1 MILYLLR
8 RLAAAAAVLL
18 AICLTTFVIFT
29 LLPSN
34 PALIACGKSCTAE
47 RLAEI
52 SSQMGLDRPLLT
64 QFTDYV
70 TGIFA
75 GRSLGTGQYAI
86 ACDFPCLGYSW
97 QTGQLVWDILLQGLP
112 ITFSLAIGASLL
124 WLAGGLAVGVTS
136 ALHKDTVTDR
146 ALVGSTVVTAAL
158 PIYFVGPMLLFV
170 AVRWLELMPYPS
182 YVPFAENPLSWAQ
195 NLLLAWVALAMLSAA
210 MYARQSRSS
219 MIETMAE
226 PYIRTARAKGL
237 RRRTIVVKHGLRA
250 ALTPIV
256 TLFGMD
262 LGGLMGGA
270 IITESIFSLPGIGK
284 ITADSITGQDYPV
297 ILGTTL
303 LAAFFIVFANLVVDL
318 LYGVVDPRVRHAS

>member
-1 MILYLLR
+1 MTVYLLR

-18 AICLTTFVIFT
+18 AVCLTTFVIFT

-52 SSQMGLDRPLLT
+52 SSQMGLDRPLPA

-70 TGIFA
+70 IGIFA

-86 ACDFPCLGYSW
+86 RCDFPCLGYSW
-97 QTGQLVWDILLQGLP
+97 QTGQPVWDILLEGLP
-112 ITFSLAIGASLL
+112 ITFSLALGASVL
-124 WLAGGLAVGVTS
+124 WLAGGLAAGVAS
-136 ALHKDTVTDR
+136 ALRKDTLTDR
-146 ALVGSTVVTAAL
+146 LLVGSTVVSAAL
-158 PIYFVGPMLLFV
+158 PIYFVGPMLLFLT
-170 AVRWLELMPYPS
+170 VRWLELMPYPG
-182 YVPFAENPLSWAQ
+182 YVAFGEDPLAWAR

-237 RRRTIVVKHGLRA
+237 RRRTVVVKHGLRA

-256 TLFGMD
+256 TLLGMD
-262 LGGLMGGA
+262 LGALMGGA

>member
-1 MILYLLR
+1 MILYILR

-18 AICLTTFVIFT
+18 VICMVTFVIFT

-52 SSQMGLDRPLLT
+52 SNQMGLNQPVLA

-75 GRSLGTGQYAI
+75 GRSMGSGQYAI
-86 ACDFPCLGYSW
+86 ECGFPCLGYSW
-97 QTGQLVWDILLQGLP
+97 QTGQLVWDILLEGLP
-112 ITFSLAIGASLL
+112 ITFSLAIGAAAL
-124 WLAGGLAVGVTS
+124 WLVGGLAVGVIS
-136 ALHKDTVTDR
+136 ALRKDTVADR
-146 ALVGSTVVTAAL
+146 LLVGSTVITAAL

-170 AVRWLELMPYPS
+170 TVRWLELIPYPT
-182 YVPFAENPLSWAQ
+182 YVAFSEDPLLWAQ
-195 NLLLAWVALAMLSAA
+195 NLLLAWIALAMLSAA

-237 RRRTIVVKHGLRA
+237 RRRTVVVKHGLRA

-256 TLFGMD
+256 TIFGMD
-262 LGGLMGGA
+262 LGALLGGA

-284 ITADSITGQDYPV
+284 ITASSITGQDYPV

-303 LAAFFIVFANLVVDL
+303 LAAFFIVIANLVVDL